1 MHAPE
6 APSFY
11 DAVTVGER
19 GQIVIPQSAR
29 EALGIKPGDKIL
41 VMGAGPGTGNFG
53 LMLIKADTIGE
64 FIANM
69 SARINERLSYLEK
82 LAESAGKFEKDNEP
96 R

>member
-41 VMGAGPGTGNFG
+41 VMGAGPGNPG
-53 LMLIKADTIGE
+53 LMLIKADAIGA

>member
-19 GQIVIPQSAR
+19 GQIVIPQAAR
-29 EALGIKPGDKIL
+29 EELGIKPGDKIL
-41 VMGAGPGTGNFG
+41 VMGAGPGNSG

-82 LAESAGKFEKDNEP
+82 LAESAGRSDKDNEP